1 MHRSPSVT
9 HVEVINAF
17 LEGTTCRNLVHELVR
32 SRPANTN
39 ELFDAAT
46 NYAAGEEA
54 VGAIFDDKP
63 SKRKE
68 DAPAEGG
75 NAKINAPAK
84 KAGEEREEAGPTNPA
99 WTEAGRRLR
108 RGLRRRPGPQR
119 TSRPPSRLWRPVR
132 RHAQEAVSLPQGLR
146 QPHPRVVRDAPEVL
160 QPRHAS
166 RRGQEEGCW
175 RRPILTVNYR
185 AKVEHQKE

>member
-1 MHRSPSVT
+1 MRRFSKQCTKLLSVA

-17 LEGTTCRNLVHELVR
+17 LEGTTCRNLVQELAR

-54 VGAIFDDKP
+54 VGAIFDFKP

-84 KAGEEREEAGPTNPA
+84 KQKRGKKGKKPALPNQHGP
-99 WTEAGRRLR
+99 G
-108 RGLRRRPGPQR
+108 
-119 TSRPPSRLWRPVR
+119 
-132 RHAQEAVSLPQGLR
+132 
-146 QPHPRVVRDAPEVL
+146 
-160 QPRHAS
+160 
-166 RRGQEEGCW
+166 
-175 RRPILTVNYR
+175 
-185 AKVEHQKE
+185 